1 MNGGN
6 GGSLT
11 SYKSGFNIVKKVG
24 CPELEDYYD
33 PVLNHNSFSQNS
45 LAMKYWM
52 SDYEKYKNAMSNKV
66 ISIGNLYWDST
77 YESLNEIKHWISNH
91 NTTTD
96 SIGGLAI
103 IQVYMGN
110 GYKITNIPYGPEQNK
125 KIIRSWASSGG
136 HAMTIVGYN
145 DSICAYDIN
154 GDGIF
159 KMKILTIIMFLI

>member
-125 KIIRSWASSGG
+125 KLFVHG
-136 HAMTIVGYN
+136 HQVEVT
-145 DSICAYDIN
+145 
-154 GDGIF
+154 
-159 KMKILTIIMFLI
+159 L